1 MIIENEREFIFT
13 DENFTQVRQLMFKFS
28 GVNISEAKRNMVYS
42 RLSKRLR
49 DLSLQDFSHYLKQV
63 KQSSR
68 EQAHFVNALTTNLTA
83 FFREQH
89 HFSAVEQY
97 LQKHNR
103 SINIWSAGCSSGEEP
118 YSLAI
123 TAIKARNSFSPKVRI
138 LASDINSEVLRFA
151 KKGVYNLE
159 DVDKLPS
166 TIKQSFFFKGK
177 KKQIGKA
184 KIIPDVKGIVAFKNI
199 NLFSAE
205 WQLPGMF
212 DIIFCRN
219 VLIYFKPKE
228 KERIIRQMLTHLKT
242 GGLLVVGHSENYSHL
257 TQELISVGQTI
268 YQKR

>member
-13 DENFTQVRQLMFKFS
+13 DDNFAQARLLMFKFS

-49 DLSLQDFSHYLKQV
+49 ELSLNDFSHYLKRV
-63 KQSSR
+63 KQSTR
-68 EQAHFVNALTTNLTA
+68 EQTHFVNALTTNLTA

-89 HFSAVEQY
+89 HFTAVEQY
-97 LQKHNR
+97 LQRDNR
-103 SINIWSAGCSSGEEP
+103 SINIWSAGCSSGEET
-118 YSLAI
+118 YSLAM
-123 TAIKARNSFSPKVRI
+123 TAVKARNSFTPKVRI
-138 LASDINSEVLRFA
+138 IGSDINSEVLKFA

-159 DVDKLPS
+159 DVERLPT

-177 KKQIGKA
+177 KEQQGKA
-184 KIIPDVKGIVAFKNI
+184 KIIPDVQNIVAFKNV
-199 NLFSAE
+199 NLFAEE

-228 KERIIRQMLTHLKT
+228 KEKIIRQMLTHLRT

-257 TQELISVGQTI
+257 TQELMSVGQTI